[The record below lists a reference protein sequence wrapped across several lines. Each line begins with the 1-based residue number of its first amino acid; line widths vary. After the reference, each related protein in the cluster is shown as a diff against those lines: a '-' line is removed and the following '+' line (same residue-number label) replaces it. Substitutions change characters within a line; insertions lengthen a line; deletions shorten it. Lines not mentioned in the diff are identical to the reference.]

1 MSIEVRSIIG
11 LLILI
16 ADVWAIIN
24 IAQSGASTGKK
35 VLWIVLV
42 LVLPV
47 LGLILWFLLGPRTG
61 KP

>member
-1 MSIEVRSIIG
+1 MSIELRSIVG

-16 ADVWAIIN
+16 ADVWAIVN

-35 VLWIVLV
+35 ALWIVLV

-47 LGLILWFLLGPRTG
+47 LGLVLWFLLGPRTG
-61 KP
+61 KA